1 MMLTINGS
9 YGEGG
14 GQIVRNAVALSA
26 ITGEPVTI
34 DRIRAG
40 RDKPGLA
47 AQHIG
52 AVRAVMGT
60 CDADVEGISAGS
72 STLTFVPE
80 KLKLCTVT
88 VDVGTAGS
96 IPLVIQ
102 SWLSVALWAGG
113 TLRVTG
119 GTDVQKSPTIDY
131 LNHVLA
137 NVLRSAGAEI
147 TMEIL
152 KRGYYP
158 EGGGEVLI
166 ELKRRSLSPIEP
178 ESIRDSGCG
187 IVSSSSNLPPQVTE
201 RQASA
206 AAELLM
212 REGISCTIRRDRR
225 TGSSTGSSITIWR
238 GAKGGSALGR
248 RGVPAEKIGGIAA
261 RAALDQFASPGIV
274 DTYLSDQLLV
284 PIALFGGTYTAS
296 HLTSHAETT
305 LWLLEQFG
313 YDVQFHQS
321 SVAEF
326 SA

>member
-1 MMLTINGS
+1 
-9 YGEGG
+9 
-14 GQIVRNAVALSA
+14 V
-26 ITGEPVTI
+26 
-34 DRIRAG
+34 
-40 RDKPGLA
+40 

-52 AVRAVMGT
+52 AVKAVMRA

-72 STLTFVPE
+72 LSLTFVPD
-80 KLKLCTVT
+80 KLKLCNVT
-88 VDVGTAGS
+88 IDIGTAGS

-102 SWLSVALWAGG
+102 SWLSVALRVGG

-119 GTDVQKSPTIDY
+119 GTEVQKSPTIDY
-131 LNHVLA
+131 LNNVLA

-158 EGGGEVLI
+158 EGGGEALI
-166 ELKRRSLSPIEP
+166 DVKKRSLSPIEP
-178 ESIRDSGCG
+178 GSIQNSGCG
-187 IVSSSSNLPPQVTE
+187 IVSGSSNLPPHVTE
-201 RQASA
+201 RQASS
-206 AAELLM
+206 AAELLGK
-212 REGISCTIRRDRR
+212 EGISCTIRKDQR
-225 TGSSTGSSITIWR
+225 TGLNTGSSITIWR
-238 GAKGGSALGR
+238 GVKGSSALGK

-261 RAALDQFASPGIV
+261 RTALDEFASLGVV

-284 PIALFGGTYTAS
+284 PIALFGGTYTTS